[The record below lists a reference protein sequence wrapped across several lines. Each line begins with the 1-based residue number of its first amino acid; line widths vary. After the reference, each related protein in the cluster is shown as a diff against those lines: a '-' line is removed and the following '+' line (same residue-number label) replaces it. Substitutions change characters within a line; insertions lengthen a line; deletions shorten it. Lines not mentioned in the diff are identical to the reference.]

1 MEDNSYDREKDLE
14 YILNYEDNKDQNNT
28 LANNMSE
35 LSKLNSPST
44 INNIASTL
52 QTSTLKKNINIL
64 NDNKIPYPN
73 SDKIPLI
80 KIKYEN
86 YLEID
91 YNFSNDRFG
100 SEIGKGIDIYMKS
113 LVKFDD
119 NKFNICSQCKKEQNY
134 IFCMYCQNNFC
145 AKCAFE
151 CLGKYHTFIK
161 LEELSKDIEED
172 KLSIKLIKS
181 KYILSKEKQNNDG
194 IEKENKNYDEIID
207 DTKTIEIEENPF
219 DYTNDILLIN
229 AIIEKNYTNYF
240 HYMNIKEC
248 FNYMKSKYE
257 GSIIIKY
264 KIRFNKLLIKI
275 FGFHFVKNNKNI
287 CHIIYKEDNY
297 KLMEYIELN
306 ELLNNE
312 ILEIKLIGVTVLLMQ
327 VICFMIVH
335 I

>member
-1 MEDNSYDREKDLE
+1 MEDNSYDREKALE

-44 INNIASTL
+44 INNIASSL

-91 YNFSNDRFG
+91 YDFLNTRFG

-151 CLGKYHTFIK
+151 CLRKYHTFIK

-172 KLSIKLIKS
+172 KISIKLIKS
-181 KYILSKEKQNNDG
+181 KYILSKEKQKNDG
-194 IEKENKNYDEIID
+194 IEKENKNYDGVLEDNNI
-207 DTKTIEIEENPF
+207 IEIEEKPM
-219 DYTNDILLIN
+219 DYTNDIILIDT
-229 AIIEKNYTNYF
+229 IIEKNYINYF
-240 HYMNIKEC
+240 HYINIQEC
-248 FNYMKSKYE
+248 LYYLLNKYE
-257 GSIIIKY
+257 GLMTIKY
-264 KIRFNKLLIKI
+264 KRYYNDNIRI
-275 FGFHFVKNNKNI
+275 FGEKFVKNNKNI
-287 CHIIYKEDNY
+287 CYIIYDGKKYE
-297 KLMEYIELN
+297 LMEYFKKKI
-306 ELLNNE
+306 
-312 ILEIKLIGVTVLLMQ
+312 IGGM
-327 VICFMIVH
+327 MNY
-335 I
+335 